1 MTDSRNAR
9 HALATVTK
17 ARAMVDKRCERELDA
32 IQPSQAKPGR
42 SKIKE
47 RSKIKK

>member
-1 MTDSRNAR
+1 MFRQEMTDSRNPR

-17 ARAMVDKRCERELDA
+17 ARVMVDKRWERELDA
-32 IQPSQAKPGR
+32 IQPSQAKL
-42 SKIKE
+42 E